1 MIQSITDDI
10 IICVHACIEKDKLGD
25 ESIII
30 MSSDNIIMHA
40 VAILYREMR

>member
-25 ESIII
+25 ES

>member
-30 MSSDNIIMHA
+30 MSSDIIMHA